1 MANKKRTEEWF
12 EKAADLMVRE
22 GKTLP
27 QVVSELGLEITSG
40 EAANLARTKGFQQA
54 LWQARNRYQKEL
66 ADMPGRGKEQAKGLA
81 VWLVQK
87 LVEEGKYDKAID
99 ALMKLAKLEGW
110 TEPETQVNVF
120 GGLNQQQ
127 YDALKSK
134 LQGLREPARSSS
146 ERASETIC
154 DA

>member
-1 MANKKRTEEWF
+1 
-12 EKAADLMVRE
+12 MVRE

-27 QVVSELGLEITSG
+27 QVVSELGLEITST
-40 EAANLARTKGFQQA
+40 EAANIARTKGFQQA
-54 LWQARNRYQKEL
+54 LWIARNRYQEEL
-66 ADMPGRGKEQAKGLA
+66 ANTPGRGKDQAKGLA
-81 VWLVQK
+81 VFLVQK
-87 LVEEGKYDKAID
+87 LVEEGKWDKAID

-127 YDALKSK
+127 FDTLKTK
-134 LQGLREPARSSS
+134 LQGLREPARSSTPATA
-146 ERASETIC
+146 EAIL

>member
-1 MANKKRTEEWF
+1 MANKKREESWF
-12 EKAADLMVRE
+12 ERGADIMVRE

-27 QVVSELGLEITSG
+27 QVVSELGLEITST
-40 EAANLARTKGFQQA
+40 EAANIARTKGFQQA
-54 LWQARNRYQKEL
+54 LWIARNRYQEEL
-66 ADMPGRGKEQAKGLA
+66 ANTPGRGKDQAKGLA
-81 VWLVQK
+81 VFLVQK
-87 LVEEGKYDKAID
+87 LVEEGKWDKAID

-127 YDALKSK
+127 FDTLKTK
-134 LQGLREPARSSS
+134 LQGLREPARSSTPATA
-146 ERASETIC
+146 EAIL